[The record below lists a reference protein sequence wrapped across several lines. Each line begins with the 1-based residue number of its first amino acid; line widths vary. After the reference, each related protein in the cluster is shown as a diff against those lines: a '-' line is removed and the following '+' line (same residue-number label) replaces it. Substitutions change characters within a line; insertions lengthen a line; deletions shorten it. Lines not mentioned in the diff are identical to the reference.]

1 MVFKHD
7 GGRTELKRH
16 TAFVEMP
23 IYGLESKMGVLKE
36 ILHTI
41 EEENTEYVLGRRGE
55 RIVLYVLLYVF
66 KGKEECYYVIYGYI
80 SSLYLRC

>member
-41 EEENTEYVLGRRGE
+41 EEENTEYVLGRTM
-55 RIVLYVLLYVF
+55 
-66 KGKEECYYVIYGYI
+66 
-80 SSLYLRC
+80 S